1 MKSLE
6 PIIRKAFFYGA
17 FILLALAVVEK
28 IANIFFRAN
37 LFKPYWVAGDLIE
50 FAAIALIFVIA
61 MQLHQIRLSL
71 SSRSNEPTK

>member
-6 PIIRKAFFYGA
+6 PIIRKIFFYGA
-17 FILLALAVVEK
+17 FVFLVIAAVEK
-28 IANIFFRAN
+28 ALN
-37 LFKPYWVAGDLIE
+37 LLSRKSFLAPYWAAGDLIE

-71 SSRSNEPTK
+71 SSRSNGPVK